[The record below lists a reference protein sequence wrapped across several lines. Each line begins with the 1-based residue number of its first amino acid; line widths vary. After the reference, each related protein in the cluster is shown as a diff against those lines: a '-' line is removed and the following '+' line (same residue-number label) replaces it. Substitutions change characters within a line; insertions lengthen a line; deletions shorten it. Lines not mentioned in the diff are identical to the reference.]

1 MKCRAAFAGVA
12 ALFLLFGCSAEKPPL
27 KPDNAINETISR
39 QLSESSE
46 LMLDE
51 VTAPWDTV
59 LIDSAY
65 SAPTSLET
73 LKVSNRCQIQDI
85 PYEDETIVLVFL
97 RGHRAVSYTY
107 IRFSE
112 EQETAI
118 FQQYLYQNTGRVY
131 PPGTIFSTSEKT
143 PGKPE

>member
-1 MKCRAAFAGVA
+1 MKCRAALAGVA

-39 QLSESSE
+39 QLAESPD

-65 SAPTSLET
+65 SAPHLPGNVKGVQPMSDTGHT
-73 LKVSNRCQIQDI
+73 L
-85 PYEDETIVLVFL
+85 
-97 RGHRAVSYTY
+97 
-107 IRFSE
+107 
-112 EQETAI
+112 
-118 FQQYLYQNTGRVY
+118 
-131 PPGTIFSTSEKT
+131 
-143 PGKPE
+143 